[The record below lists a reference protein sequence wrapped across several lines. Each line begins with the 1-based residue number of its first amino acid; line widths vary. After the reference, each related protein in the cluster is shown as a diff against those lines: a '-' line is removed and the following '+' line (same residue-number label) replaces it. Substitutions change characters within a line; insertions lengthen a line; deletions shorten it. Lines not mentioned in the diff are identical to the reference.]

1 MSLRYQINIRILI
14 SSLCILLLG
23 GSIAIWQAGNTVDKE
38 VDSSI
43 NLAVQLITFGFPQA
57 SQNPHSETDWLPQF
71 NALKETRHL
80 SIQLKKPSGEIISVT
95 HKNQQTNHQEKPP
108 QWFIKLVG
116 GRHPKAEHQITTFG
130 GKQLTLIIQANPLDE
145 ITEVWQE
152 SIGFF
157 SSLFLLTL
165 FTFLAVNMAFNKAL
179 KSIVIIVNALKV
191 IETGQ
196 YRRKLPDFS
205 IEEYDSIAK
214 AINHMTDELNTS
226 QQENRAL
233 TQHSLEIQEDE
244 RQRLSQELH
253 DELGQSLTA
262 IKVMAV
268 TAGRSQ
274 AGAMGTRADI
284 KQTTDSIISTCDH
297 LMTVVRSMTHQ
308 LHPLVLTE
316 LGLKAAMEDLLN
328 HWAIRN
334 PALKLTIDCPDE
346 VDTLEQKITIQVF
359 RIVQECLTNIVR
371 HAQAK
376 QAVISLE
383 IVQPSTT
390 ERALLLRVTDDGQG
404 CVTGQPQG
412 IAPTNAG
419 ISVGAIPRGCPAE
432 MIKTGF
438 GLLGMRERIN
448 SLGGELTIKTQPQ
461 QGMSVIA
468 SIPLK

>member
-1 MSLRYQINIRILI
+1 MVYFATHQLDVPIILFFKLMSLRYQINLRILV

-23 GSIAIWQAGNTVDKE
+23 GSIVIRQARNAVDKE

-43 NLAVQLITFGFPQA
+43 NLAVQLITFGFSQA
-57 SQNPHSETDWLPQF
+57 SQHRRAETDWVPQF

-80 SIQLKKPSGEIISVT
+80 SIQLKASSGEVISID
-95 HKNQQTNHQEKPP
+95 HRNQQTPHQAKPP
-108 QWFIKLVG
+108 HWFIKLVEG
-116 GRHPKAEHQITTFG
+116 KHPKAEHRITTFS

-157 SSLFLLTL
+157 SSLFLLIL
-165 FTFLAVNMAFNKAL
+165 FTFLAVNLAFNKAL
-179 KSIVIIVNALKV
+179 KSIAVIVNALKI

-196 YRRKLPDFS
+196 YRQKLPDFS
-205 IEEYDSIAK
+205 IQEYDSIAK

-268 TAGRSQ
+268 TA
-274 AGAMGTRADI
+274 AHKKADI
-284 KQTTDSIISTCDH
+284 KQATDSIISVCDH
-297 LMTVVRSMTHQ
+297 LMTVVRSMMHQ

-334 PALKLTIDCPDE
+334 PALKLTIECPDE
-346 VDTLEQKITIQVF
+346 MDTLEQKIAIQIF

-371 HAQAK
+371 HAQAT
-376 QAVISLE
+376 QAIISLK
-383 IVQPSTT
+383 IVHSTT
-390 ERALLLRVTDDGQG
+390 GRVLRLRVADDGQG
-404 CVTGQPQG
+404 CAV
-412 IAPTNAG
+412 
-419 ISVGAIPRGCPAE
+419 E

-448 SLGGELTIKTQPQ
+448 SLDGELTIQTQPQ
-461 QGMSVIA
+461 HGLRITA
-468 SIPLK
+468 SIPLP

>member
-14 SSLCILLLG
+14 SSLCILILG
-23 GSIAIWQAGNTVDKE
+23 GSIAIWQARNAVDKE

-43 NLAVQLITFGFPQA
+43 NLAVQLITFGFSQA
-57 SQNPHSETDWLPQF
+57 SKYSHTETDWLPQF

-80 SIQLKKPSGEIISVT
+80 SIQLKAPSGDIINLA
-95 HKNQQTNHQEKPP
+95 HNNIQTNYQEKPP
-108 QWFIKLVG
+108 QWFIKLVEG
-116 GRHPKAEHQITTFG
+116 KYPKAEHKITTFG
-130 GKQLTLIIQANPLDE
+130 GEQLTLIIQANPLDE
-145 ITEVWQE
+145 ITEVWEE
-152 SIGFF
+152 SMGFF

-165 FTFLAVNMAFNKAL
+165 FTFLSVNLAFNKAL
-179 KSIVIIVNALKV
+179 KSIAIIVNALKI
-191 IETGQ
+191 IERGLYQ
-196 YRRKLPDFS
+196 QKLPDFS
-205 IEEYDSIAK
+205 ILEYDSIAK
-214 AINHMTDELNTS
+214 AINHMTDELNAS

-262 IKVMAV
+262 IKVMAA

-274 AGAMGTRADI
+274 VGMADI
-284 KQTTDSIISTCDH
+284 KQTTDSIISVCDH
-297 LMTVVRSMTHQ
+297 LMTVVRAMMHQ

-316 LGLKAAMEDLLN
+316 LGLKATMEDLLN

-376 QAVISLE
+376 QAIIRLE
-383 IVQPSTT
+383 IEHSTT
-390 ERALLLRVTDDGQG
+390 TGKVLQLRVVDDGQG
-404 CVTGQPQG
+404 C
-412 IAPTNAG
+412 A
-419 ISVGAIPRGCPAE
+419 AE

-448 SLGGELTIKTQPQ
+448 SLGGELTIQSQPQ
-461 QGMSVIA
+461 QGMSITA
-468 SIPLK
+468 SIPLT